1 MNFFIVL
8 FEVLVSTEAAAKNN
22 VERLG
27 KKKFFYAAFLV
38 GGCVG
43 GGGWGNCGN
52 LRNCFDIVC
61 GSRSFTVGI
70 KFAPI
75 LELKSPRDRKY
86 IFQVWR
92 SF

>member
-8 FEVLVSTEAAAKNN
+8 FEVLVSTEAAAKN

-38 GGCVG
+38 GGSVG
-43 GGGWGNCGN
+43 GGGWGSCGN
-52 LRNCFDIVC
+52 LRNCLDIVC

-70 KFAPI
+70 KLASI
-75 LELKSPRDRKY
+75 LELTSPRD
-86 IFQVWR
+86 
-92 SF
+92 